1 MERLVVKIKAE
12 RRKIKQ
18 LEGVRKWEYIWDYYK
33 PVFAVILIVILMSGG
48 LVSCVSK
55 AQEEVIL
62 SVVIVDADRE
72 KTESFKILEQEL
84 KAVLGNGK
92 RHERVIVDT
101 SATSGEKAEAVI
113 NTVMKLSIAEDNDV
127 VILNE
132 LEWRKFQEERP
143 FADWKEILGDS
154 YVKYEPYISDGAFKL
169 SKSKRWN
176 AGGYVQYEPA
186 YLCVLEKSP
195 RKEAA
200 KKLVSYF
207 FEEKQ

>member
-1 MERLVVKIKAE
+1 MERLVVRLKSE
-12 RRKIKQ
+12 RRKIKH
-18 LEGVRKWEYIWDYYK
+18 LEGVQKWEYIWDYYK
-33 PVFAVILIVILMSGG
+33 PVFAVILIVILISGS
-48 LVSCVSK
+48 LVSCVSNAREK
-55 AQEEVIL
+55 VML
-62 SVVIVDADRE
+62 SVVVIDADRE

-84 KAVLGNGK
+84 KTVLGNGK
-92 RHERVIVDT
+92 RHERVIIDT
-101 SATSGEKAEAVI
+101 SATSNEKAEAVM

-132 LEWRKFQEERP
+132 LEWKKFQEERP
-143 FADWKEILGDS
+143 FADWKEVLGDS
-154 YVKYEPYISDGAFKL
+154 YAKYEPYISDGALKL

-186 YLCVLEKSP
+186 YLCVLDKSP

-207 FEEKQ
+207 FEEK